1 MDLIPRHLTAK
12 VARTLQTSRVINI
25 VGPRQTG
32 KTTLVRDMLQTAR
45 FLSLDDEGL
54 FSSLGLDPFGQL
66 AGVAAEAEAA
76 GLPVVIDEVQRL
88 PQITLALKR
97 IVDQN
102 RRPGQFVLTGSSDVF
117 ATPKALDSLAGRV
130 STLTLRPLS
139 AAEIQRRGPCGLLD
153 AVRDDPADLL
163 AALPRPL
170 PFGRTDAIELIV
182 RGGFPEIRPL
192 NGAGRME
199 RYETYVGSIVERD
212 VAPVADIRRP
222 DTLRRLINQLAH
234 RTAEELNVASLCT
247 ALGSRKETVTGYL
260 DVLSRLGIVHRL
272 GAWTSSGARK
282 EVRSS
287 KLHFMD
293 MGCATALRGE
303 DVSSFGLGAAPA
315 ALGHLLESFVFC
327 ELEKSLPFLDR
338 RWQLYHWRSAPREVD
353 IVAEAPGRVLAL
365 FEMKASTTV
374 AAADFHHADWFL
386 KDGPGHA
393 YRGAAFVVYLG
404 DQVLSFGPGRLAL
417 PLSIF
422 WSYRSGSSVSARA
435 RPSGGMLRSR

>member
-1 MDLIPRHLTAK
+1 MDLIPRHLAGK

-32 KTTLVRDMLQTAR
+32 KTTLVRDMLQAAR
-45 FLSLDDEGL
+45 FLTLDDEGL
-54 FSSLGLDPFGQL
+54 LSSLALDSFGQL
-66 AGVAAEAEAA
+66 TAVAAEAADA

-97 IVDQN
+97 IVDRD

-117 ATPKALDSLAGRV
+117 TTPKALDSLAGRV

-139 AAEIQRRGPCGLLD
+139 TAEIQRRGPCELLD
-153 AVRDDPADLL
+153 AVRDDQTDLL
-163 AALPRPL
+163 GLLPPPQ
-170 PFGRTDAIELIV
+170 PFGRADAIDLIV

-192 NGAGRME
+192 NGADRMA
-199 RYETYVGSIVERD
+199 RYDAYVGSIVERD
-212 VAPVADIRRP
+212 VAPVAEIRRP

-234 RTAEELNVASLCT
+234 RTAEELNVASLCA
-247 ALGSRKETVTGYL
+247 ALGARKETVTAYL

-282 EVRSS
+282 EVKSP
-287 KLHFMD
+287 KLHLMD
-293 MGCATALRGE
+293 TGCASALRGE
-303 DVSSFGLGAAPA
+303 DVGSFGLGADPA

-327 ELEKSLPFLDR
+327 ELEKSLPFLER
-338 RWQLYHWRSAPREVD
+338 RWELYHWRNAPREVD
-353 IVAEAPGRVLAL
+353 IVAEAPGRMLVL

-374 AAADFHHADWFL
+374 DWHDFRHVDWFL
-386 KDGPGHA
+386 KEGPGHA
-393 YRGAAFVVYLG
+393 YKGAAFVVYLG
-404 DQVLSFGPGRLAL
+404 DQVLSFGPGRVAL

-422 WSYRSGSSVSARA
+422 WSYAT
-435 RPSGGMLRSR
+435 SR

>member
-54 FSSLGLDPFGQL
+54 LSSLGLDPFGQL

-153 AVRDDPADLL
+153 VVRDDPADLL
-163 AALPRPL
+163 GALPPPL
-170 PFGRTDAIELIV
+170 PFSRTDAIELII

-199 RYETYVGSIVERD
+199 RYEAYVGSIVERD

-282 EVRSS
+282 EVRSP

-303 DVSSFGLGAAPA
+303 DVTSFGLGAAPA

-338 RWQLYHWRSAPREVD
+338 RWQLYHWRRAPREVD

-374 AAADFHHADWFL
+374 ASADFHHADWFL

-393 YRGAAFVVYLG
+393 Y
-404 DQVLSFGPGRLAL
+404 
-417 PLSIF
+417 
-422 WSYRSGSSVSARA
+422 
-435 RPSGGMLRSR
+435 M